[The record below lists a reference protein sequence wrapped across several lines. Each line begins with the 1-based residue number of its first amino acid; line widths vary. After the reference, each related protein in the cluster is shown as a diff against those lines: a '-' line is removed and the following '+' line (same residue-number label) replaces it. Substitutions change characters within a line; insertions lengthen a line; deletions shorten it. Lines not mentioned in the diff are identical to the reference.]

1 MVKKDVMEFPR
12 NDDRGVTV
20 AFYGKEV
27 YEGVPMAH
35 FSPKSPL
42 NVLFYLLYLHILI
55 FSTKC
60 VKVCYFIFLCSMFCI
75 IKKNVF
81 DGFIY

>member
-1 MVKKDVMEFPR
+1 MVKKDDMEFPR
-12 NDDRGVTV
+12 NDDHGVTV
-20 AFYGKEV
+20 AFYGREV

-42 NVLFYLLYLHILI
+42 NVVFYLLYLHIH
-55 FSTKC
+55 
-60 VKVCYFIFLCSMFCI
+60 IFLCCVFCI

>member
-27 YEGVPMAH
+27 YGCSYGTFLSKVSFKCSFLSSLFTYPH
-35 FSPKSPL
+35 FFHKMCKSL
-42 NVLFYLLYLHILI
+42 LFYFSLFYVLHNKE
-55 FSTKC
+55 KC
-60 VKVCYFIFLCSMFCI
+60 V
-75 IKKNVF
+75 
-81 DGFIY
+81 